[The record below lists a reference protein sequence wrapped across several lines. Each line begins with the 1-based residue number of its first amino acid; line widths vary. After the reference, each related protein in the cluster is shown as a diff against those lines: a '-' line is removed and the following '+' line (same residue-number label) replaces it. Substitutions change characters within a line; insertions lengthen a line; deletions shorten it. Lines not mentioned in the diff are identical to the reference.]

1 MVDFKLYGKI
11 ACILCFE
18 HKQPGELLKIEKK
31 PVWIISTLITG
42 LFTIILIHNLVLIEK
57 GMNLL

>member
-1 MVDFKLYGKI
+1 MVDFKVYGKI

-31 PVWIISTLITG
+31 D
-42 LFTIILIHNLVLIEK
+42 
-57 GMNLL
+57 LLMINNMCTSGSGDQFLD